1 MPLWL
6 PLVLTIAS
14 PVPWALNLAAPPR
27 IPAVADLNADG
38 YADLVAIYPEGDGIV
53 DASLSVQGLKPGR
66 PFQAHASWGQ
76 SCVAALGGEFDGK
89 AGGDVIALC
98 GKEGA
103 YELRMTGGFENGKLK
118 PLGTVAKISAK
129 FKDPQI
135 TRQNGT
141 VFIFDRKSG
150 PAFRL
155 AVGEWKPEAV
165 KSFVREK
172 APVEVPA
179 TSRLAYG
186 DADKDGDADI
196 FEFRYGSE
204 PHTAYQILIHRTIS
218 PGETDSD
225 ADGLPNDVEATLQTN
240 PQKPDTDGDGLLDGW
255 EVNGFRGLD
264 LPKLG
269 CDPKRTDVICLVSR
283 FDDVPE
289 DRVKA
294 ELSRASK
301 TYDGLGWGL
310 HIVYRDPIT
319 GDDKKRPWWQNRDRN
334 LPAEWRGMAHWMQIT
349 LGGGGQ
355 ADQMGDGGSCGLNA
369 LWAVFLHEFGH
380 QIGMDHN
387 GFWGPAFCP
396 IYRSLMSYAYSYSL
410 EDDGNKIA
418 YSTGDLNGYTV
429 TETNL
434 DETIPLPYEKV
445 KFLEKGPYRFR
456 LKPNGK
462 TTLIDWNWNG
472 VFGEKGI
479 RADINY
485 SYATSAGA
493 RDDVDRAMTA
503 PWLFVHRNSAYAL
516 YGQRTDKLEA
526 GKDPNV
532 TPQNLGKLVLR
543 RLISPKKWDTPIL
556 VDDKLAGDPVA
567 LSAGGKR
574 VFVYARPEGIVI
586 RRGLP
591 GDDDERVRIG
601 SKPRLVTNAPK
612 AREQF
617 EVIDS
622 DPLKVPTVGQIGDR
636 TYVFLW
642 DPRTHEVTYRSFL
655 DAGKLS
661 TEKRLFE
668 RSTVPVGMAVDT
680 VTKDV
685 LLGMAQDQDAKKT
698 SRWQV
703 RRYEEHEGSLRD
715 LGVNWVDGT
724 GGNARIS
731 GRVRVLFKQD
741 RDTGPAGRIYMYA
754 KGFHGE
760 QSPWACTYVA
770 ESIADKTVRGGWL
783 VKRMYDEWTQSRSAP
798 AATWFDGDVLWAY
811 RWVDGGNPERDNLL
825 HVGYTGLGIDPQP
838 MGDHD
843 DITFLREF
851 GIRTSVL
858 YLNP

>member
-6 PLVLTIAS
+6 PLAVVFAA
-14 PVPWALNLAAPPR
+14 PVPWALNLAPPPR
-27 IPAVADLNADG
+27 VPAVADVNGDG
-38 YADLVAIYPEGDGIV
+38 FADLLSIDPAGEGAV
-53 DASLSVQGLKPGR
+53 DVSLSVRGWKPGR
-66 PFQAHASWGQ
+66 PYQALAGFGQ
-76 SCVAALGGEFDGK
+76 AGVAALGGEFDGK
-89 AGGDVIALC
+89 PGTELLVLC
-98 GKEGA
+98 GKDGSW
-103 YELRMTGGFENGKLK
+103 ELRMARAVEGGKLRSGGS
-118 PLGTVAKISAK
+118 LAK
-129 FKDPQI
+129 FSGKFKEPRLS
-135 TRQNGT
+135 RQGDA
-141 VFIFDRKSG
+141 VLVSEPGARQSI
-150 PAFRL
+150 RL
-155 AVGEWKPEAV
+155 TVGEWKPAI
-165 KSFVREK
+165 EK
-172 APVEVPA
+172 GGMPNAPKGGES
-179 TSRLAYG
+179 TSRFATG
-186 DADKDGDADI
+186 DADNDGDADI
-196 FEFRYGSE
+196 FEFRNGKE
-204 PHTAYQILIHRTIS
+204 PHSAFSILVHRAVS

-225 ADGLPNDVEATLQTN
+225 ADGLDNETEAKLQTD

-269 CDPKRTDVICLVSR
+269 CDPKRIDLVCLISR

-294 ELSRASK
+294 ELERAAK
-301 TYDGLGWGL
+301 TYEGLGWGL
-310 HIVYRDPIT
+310 HVVYREPVS
-319 GDDKKRPWWQNRDRN
+319 GEDKKRPWWQNRDRL
-334 LPAEWRGMAHWMQIT
+334 LPAEWRGVAHWMQIT
-349 LGGGGQ
+349 QGGGGQ
-355 ADQMGDGGSCGLNA
+355 ADQMGDGGTCGLNA

-410 EDDGNKIA
+410 EDDANKIA
-418 YSTGDLNGYTV
+418 YSKGELNGYTL

-434 DETIPLPYEKV
+434 DETLPLPYDKV

-462 TTLIDWNWNG
+462 TTLVDWNWNG

-485 SYATSAGA
+485 AYATSAGT
-493 RDDVDRAMTA
+493 RDEVDRAMTA
-503 PWLFVHRNSAYAL
+503 PWLFVHQGDAYAL

-532 TPQNLGKLVLR
+532 SHQNLGKLVLR
-543 RLISPKKWDTPIL
+543 RLLKPKVWDKPIV
-556 VDDKLAGDPVA
+556 VDDQLAGDPVA

-574 VFVYARPEGIVI
+574 VFVYARPEGIVL
-586 RRGLP
+586 RRGLA
-591 GDDDERVRIG
+591 DEAYDRLRIG
-601 SKPRLVTNAPK
+601 TKTRLVTKRTKAP
-612 AREQF
+612 ALF
-617 EVIDS
+617 EVIDP
-622 DPLKVPTVGQIGDR
+622 DPLKVPTVGQIGER
-636 TYVFLW
+636 TYIFLW

-655 DAGKLS
+655 DAGRLS
-661 TEKRLFE
+661 PEKRLFE

-680 VTKDV
+680 VKKEV

-715 LGVNWVDGT
+715 LGVNWVDGAA
-724 GGNARIS
+724 GSARIT

-770 ESIADKTVRGGWL
+770 ESIADTTVRGGWL

-825 HVGYTGLGIDPQP
+825 HVGYRGLGIDSQP